1 MLTVTASSQHQKVL
15 SLASE
20 GHPQGGGQ
28 QDLGDAKLE
37 ADRKADKVAGKVKN
51 AVGGH
56 IDARRSRKLLPPSVV
71 RAINRIV

>member
-37 ADRKADKVAGKVKN
+37 ADRKADKVAGKVQN
-51 AVGGH
+51 AVGGLK
-56 IDARRSRKLLPPSVV
+56 DSLRG
-71 RAINRIV
+71 N